1 MRKFMTAGTTLALSF
16 AFAAT
21 AQADTVTT
29 TFDGPEKLA
38 DGSFGLPWAAGP
50 LNNQYGWK
58 VAPQYDVAVAPVE
71 GGQALR
77 VSNAVTANSFGD
89 MLHSKPVLK
98 PAGENEATNVLVN
111 EFKFTAPNAYVPGL
125 FVTVSPDDGQ
135 GGRMSRLR
143 FDDTDTGVKVSFAD
157 ASFEDQYFTTLT
169 RGETHSIKFES
180 TFVKGDDNDV
190 VRIFIDGQQMM
201 RGGSWE
207 NYYRANQDDGG
218 EERNPGAVDR
228 LIIRTSGN
236 VPAPASSGKGFL
248 FDDVTSTSS
257 HVNNPAPLN
266 PPAPGPAG
274 QNGTGRNERHE
285 RHERCQRQGW
295 RHDDHPRGQGCPVPG
310 CVSSAPATSRAWSSS
325 ASVPR
330 CAVSACRLTVGRSRS
345 ISVARRLATTTWS
358 WLRST
363 RPRAPARFTLSAA
376 FGP

>member
-1 MRKFMTAGTTLALSF
+1 MRKFMTAGTALALSL
-16 AFAAT
+16 AFAGT
-21 AQADTVTT
+21 ASADTVTT

-38 DGSFGLPWAAGP
+38 DESLGLPWAAGP

-58 VAPQYDVAVAPVE
+58 VAPQYDVAVATV
-71 GGQALR
+71 GDGQALR

-89 MLHSKPVLK
+89 MLHSKPVLR

-157 ASFEDQYFTTLT
+157 ASFEDQYLTTLT
-169 RGETHSIKFES
+169 RGETHTIKFES

-207 NYYRANQDDGG
+207 DYYRANKEDNGEGG

-236 VPAPASSGKGFL
+236 VPAPDSLGKGFL
-248 FDDVTSTSS
+248 FDDVASTSS

-274 QNGTGRNERHE
+274 QNGANGTNGTQRHERHE

-295 RHDDHPRGQGCPVPG
+295 RHDDHPRGQRCRCPDSYHPPPQHQGHGVRQRP
-310 CVSSAPATSRAWSSS
+310 CVT
-325 ASVPR
+325 
-330 CAVSACRLTVGRSRS
+330 
-345 ISVARRLATTTWS
+345 AR
-358 WLRST
+358 
-363 RPRAPARFTLSAA
+363 
-376 FGP
+376 